1 MEVVLLDGF
10 KKIRK
15 ASSRKHK
22 ELRTA
27 CDAATDELQKA
38 KYLGFSA
45 ERYWEVF
52 ELALNAGSNDVTE
65 AALEALFRLIQDG
78 HVRPTATVERGGKVV
93 ELSAV
98 MLDIICEAKLGTDAA
113 RAWSAKAL
121 LACVTAPEVT
131 THGDALIRAVR
142 VLRASAL
149 ESKAAAP
156 KATARG
162 ALQDIISSTFA
173 RMEAAEVKRRETAA
187 SSPTAAAAASSSTTA
202 SVSPAASP
210 PGSPTTVSNMY
221 PMSSAVAAV
230 QPPPLPP
237 AGPPP
242 PLVAMYPEV
251 FLFLCYDLQHA
262 KRSSAS
268 SSRSSASAAAAAAAS
283 TAASLTAAAEASSPG
298 GATSGNNSSGAAAAN
313 SSSSG
318 NSSSSA
324 AVESRSSS
332 SGSVRQGGHRFPAVQ
347 HRDAWL
353 CLRELCTA
361 TEDMAT
367 TLLRLELILG
377 LLEKS
382 GPAFRGGEPFVECVR
397 TSLCA
402 ELLKNCTSN
411 VMPVVS
417 LSLRIFVA
425 LTHNFKDHL
434 KSEVE
439 VFVTRIFL
447 RILESENRSHE
458 QKVSCFISYHS
469 ALHVVYVRMLR
480 VCAYV

>member
-1 MEVVLLDGF
+1 MEAVLLDGF

-27 CDAATDELQKA
+27 CDAATEELQKA
-38 KYLGFSA
+38 KYLGFGA

-78 HVRPTATVERGGKVV
+78 YVRPTATVERGGKVV

-173 RMEAAEVKRRETAA
+173 RMEAAEVKRRETAIN
-187 SSPTAAAAASSSTTA
+187 SPTAAAAASSSTTA

-221 PMSSAVAAV
+221 PMSSVAASV
-230 QPPPLPP
+230 QPQPLPP

-268 SSRSSASAAAAAAAS
+268 SSRSSASAAAAAAAAS

-298 GATSGNNSSGAAAAN
+298 GATGSSN
-313 SSSSG
+313 SSSAVAAS
-318 NSSSSA
+318 SSSSTSSSA

-367 TLLRLELILG
+367 TLLRLELVLG

-458 QKVSCFISYHS
+458 QKVRSF
-469 ALHVVYVRMLR
+469 LHYYYKLHTV
-480 VCAYV
+480 